1 MLKRMTGFAVLSL
14 FLAACVTINI
24 YFPAAEAEEAARTIV
39 RDVLQK
45 DETKGQRDAPAD
57 EKSSAIDLPGAM
69 LAFSG
74 RVLTLVVAPAQA
86 AQPDININ
94 TPAIGAIRASMRQ
107 RQGQLSDF
115 YRSGAIGFDSNG
127 LVSLR
132 DIGAVELRDRN
143 RVKQLLA
150 DENRDRD
157 TLYREI
163 ARANDHP
170 EWEQQIRQT
179 FAKVW
184 VDEAP
189 SGYWYNAGGGWRQK

>member
-1 MLKRMTGFAVLSL
+1 MLKRMSGFVVLSL

-45 DETKGQRDAPAD
+45 DEAKEKGDSPAGD
-57 EKSSAIDLPGAM
+57 KSSAIDVPEAM
-69 LAFSG
+69 LVWSG

-86 AQPDININ
+86 AQPNIDIN
-94 TPAIGAIRASMRQ
+94 TPAISAIRASMRQ
-107 RQGQLSDF
+107 RQGQLAGF
-115 YRSGAIGFDSNG
+115 YRSGAIGFDHNG
-127 LVSLR
+127 SVGLR
-132 DIGAVELRDRN
+132 DLGAVELRDRN
-143 RVKQLLA
+143 RVKQLVS

-157 TLYREI
+157 ALYREI
-163 ARANDHP
+163 ARANGHP

-189 SGYWYNAGGGWRQK
+189 SGYWFNSGGGWRQK